1 MSSATTRNQ
10 RRARLLR
17 SGPTHNLRSGE
28 KPRAPPKQNSRAK
41 KSNPGAVIIVNP
53 GGGPSPAP
61 TDHGEDGT
69 DHGEDGTDHEE
80 DGDWRHPWWWCI
92 NGPCFVLIT
101 RDSERIEGVLRNL
114 SVEVVF
120 RASFDGAVAQAREHL
135 GVGPNAR
142 LVYVLSNGG
151 VKSSESRSRA
161 PTFAAGETSL
171 ASKDAWS
178 CSSPLLSDGV
188 HGPSPYSTN
197 ARLSLLRVAILLVYI
212 PSKSLNP
219 STVVTDNE
227 IEILPDPDI
236 QIVPDPD
243 VQMLDNRGRQASPA
257 TQLHLAYLTR
267 FTLVQPPFHQGRIQ
281 NTARTKK
288 VLTYLAQEPKIEK
301 HKLATLELFRRVFRQ
316 NKQDPDWARKLE
328 CTVCLA
334 KEGTAKVILSCGCR
348 DTIFHQGCVEAW
360 HRQRDA
366 ECKKPL
372 KCPTCDKEV
381 KPINLEW
388 ATASEAELESCA
400 KNDKARKKAAKKKK
414 LQTDPA
420 AKAKAHQKAER
431 RFQSIR
437 DRRAAA
443 GQAGA
448 GPSWLPLSNEIHG
461 NETTDSGGKE
471 DSCQVWR
478 RAFFMLLADAAT
490 LHILLFTTTTIPPSP
505 MSTPEEAFQQQTT
518 LAAIQTAR
526 EEQAAFQ
533 NLKLTA
539 VVALRA
545 AQAYSRRCKSH
556 SRTRAMAELDR
567 CRRICIALSGS
578 LPTDSD
584 DELTSGPRGR
594 RRICPSPDPD
604 SDDDCPSSSSGSG
617 GSSQRDLDE
626 KEAIS
631 FQYLLHPAEVVE
643 RFHTMELNAAA
654 VASTINA
661 PPRHVHDPACR
672 SLRKEMAHCSCS
684 LRKERLDRRRA
695 RREHRIH
702 RWLAGMLREGG
713 GTDARGDQV
722 GAYFLKGAG

>member
-1 MSSATTRNQ
+1 MSTCKGKFFGERRGVNGELSRSSLSA
-10 RRARLLR
+10 RRA
-17 SGPTHNLRSGE
+17 
-28 KPRAPPKQNSRAK
+28 
-41 KSNPGAVIIVNP
+41 V
-53 GGGPSPAP
+53 GPSPAP
-61 TDHGEDGT
+61 TDHG
-69 DHGEDGTDHEE
+69 E

-92 NGPCFVLIT
+92 NGPGFVLIT

-120 RASFDGAVAQAREHL
+120 RVSFDGAVAQAREHL

-151 VKSSESRSRA
+151 VKSSED
-161 PTFAAGETSL
+161 T
-171 ASKDAWS
+171 
-178 CSSPLLSDGV
+178 
-188 HGPSPYSTN
+188 
-197 ARLSLLRVAILLVYI
+197 
-212 PSKSLNP
+212 P

-281 NTARTKK
+281 NTARTKIFQK

-301 HKLATLELFRRVFRQ
+301 HKLATLELLRRVFRQ

-366 ECKKPL
+366 QCKKTL
-372 KCPTCDKEV
+372 KCPTCDRQV

-448 GPSWLPLSNEIHG
+448 GPSWLP
-461 NETTDSGGKE
+461 
-471 DSCQVWR
+471 
-478 RAFFMLLADAAT
+478 
-490 LHILLFTTTTIPPSP
+490 PS
-505 MSTPEEAFQQQTT
+505 
-518 LAAIQTAR
+518 
-526 EEQAAFQ
+526 
-533 NLKLTA
+533 
-539 VVALRA
+539 
-545 AQAYSRRCKSH
+545 
-556 SRTRAMAELDR
+556 
-567 CRRICIALSGS
+567 
-578 LPTDSD
+578 
-584 DELTSGPRGR
+584 
-594 RRICPSPDPD
+594 
-604 SDDDCPSSSSGSG
+604 
-617 GSSQRDLDE
+617 
-626 KEAIS
+626 
-631 FQYLLHPAEVVE
+631 
-643 RFHTMELNAAA
+643 
-654 VASTINA
+654 
-661 PPRHVHDPACR
+661 
-672 SLRKEMAHCSCS
+672 
-684 LRKERLDRRRA
+684 
-695 RREHRIH
+695 
-702 RWLAGMLREGG
+702 
-713 GTDARGDQV
+713 
-722 GAYFLKGAG
+722 